1 MRLAHHDFEAF
12 QIHLA
17 ESPCTDAGIGLET
30 VGLLV
35 VSGEMLCTYANAA
48 ALDTIHISGR
58 NFSSKERVF

>member
-1 MRLAHHDFEAF
+1 MRLAHYDFEAF

-17 ESPCTDAGIGLET
+17 EGSCTDAGIGLET

-35 VSGEMLCTYANAA
+35 VSGEMLRTYAHAV

-58 NFSSKERVF
+58 NFSCKERVF